1 MKRNNFK
8 TFIMLVTLQ
17 SGLVQFL
24 DATPITVEVS
34 ITRGIKYFIV
44 GLADTAL
51 KESKQRIYTAIKNT
65 QFHWPGQR
73 ITINLAP
80 TTTRK
85 FGTLLELP
93 IALGVLAA
101 SGQFPTDRL
110 EEYLIVGT
118 LGLDGGVVPIKQ
130 PYQLL
135 ELAKRL
141 GKKGVVL
148 NTCST
153 QYNYLNERQHP
164 AMYVVRSLKEAV
176 FFFQTGQLPA
186 AANAALRPPQP
197 QLAKWSQQRAAFGCF
212 SEVAGQRPLK
222 RALEVAAAG
231 GHHALIV
238 GPPGVGKTM
247 LCDRL
252 PSILPPITP
261 CDIPWLKGIHSSGTS
276 EEQSTVFQD
285 LRPFLKRSPPLTKR
299 QLFGSLPDI
308 TLKVVQQFRNSRI
321 PFDPPIAIPKV
332 LGDVLATLGGVY
344 LVDELHSTSG
354 RIRDMLLQPMNDYVH
369 QLIAIMNPCHC
380 GNFGHHDR
388 ACNCTAASLS
398 GYQGMLSGALMERFD
413 IYMFVPSM
421 SWQEEEA
428 IERSE
433 AIYQRV
439 YGAWSIQMKR
449 QGKQNAQLTLNE
461 LEAYSLMTKS
471 DWRAFSRM
479 AAKHNVSNRVRRS
492 WLALSRTLA
501 DLDGEEAVVMHH
513 IVAGLVLLNP
523 DRKEYS
529 QNFDAVQGRSSAG
542 KDRAKRSRT

>member
-1 MKRNNFK
+1 
-8 TFIMLVTLQ
+8 MLVTLQ

-24 DATPITVEVS
+24 HATPITVEVS

-110 EEYLIVGT
+110 EAYLIVGT
-118 LGLDGGVVPIKQ
+118 LGLDGGVVPVEQ

-148 NTCST
+148 NTYSAQHT
-153 QYNYLNERQHP
+153 YLNERQHP
-164 AMYVVRSLKEAV
+164 ALCVVRSLKEAV
-176 FFFQTGQLPA
+176 SFFQTGQLPA

-197 QLAKWSQQRAAFGCF
+197 QSAQWRQERAAFGCF

-247 LCDRL
+247 LCERL

-261 CDIPWLKGIHSSGTS
+261 CDQPWLNGIHSSGTS
-276 EEQSTVFQD
+276 EENPLVFQN

-299 QLFGSLPDI
+299 QLLGSLPD
-308 TLKVVQQFRNSRI
+308 TAGQVVQQFRNALV
-321 PFDPPIAIPKV
+321 PLDPPVAAPKV

-344 LVDELHSTSG
+344 CIDELHTTSA
-354 RIRDMLLQPMNDYVH
+354 RIRDMLLQPMNDHVH
-369 QLIAIMNPCHC
+369 QLIGIMNPCHC

-388 ACNCTAASLS
+388 KCRCTASSLS
-398 GYQGMLSGALMERFD
+398 GFQGMLSGALLERFD
-413 IYMFVPSM
+413 MHLFIPSM
-421 SWQEEEA
+421 SWQEEA
-428 IERSE
+428 TTERSVV
-433 AIYQRV
+433 IYRRV
-439 YGAWSIQMKR
+439 QAAWLRQIQR
-449 QGKQNAQLTLNE
+449 QGKQNAQLSLDE
-461 LEAYSLMTKS
+461 LEAYSMMTKR
-471 DWRAFSRM
+471 DWRAYYRM
-479 AAKHNVSNRVRRS
+479 AARYNLSNRAQRN

-501 DLDGEEAVVMHH
+501 DLDGVEAVTMPH
-513 IVAGLVLLNP
+513 IVAGLALMNP
-523 DRKEYS
+523 DRSEYN
-529 QNFDAVQGRSSAG
+529 QRFDAIGMPEVQRLQTRET
-542 KDRAKRSRT
+542 RA

>member
-1 MKRNNFK
+1 
-8 TFIMLVTLQ
+8 MLVTLQ

-24 DATPITVEVS
+24 HATPITVEVS

-110 EEYLIVGT
+110 EAYLIVGT
-118 LGLDGGVVPIKQ
+118 LGLDGGVVPVEQ

-148 NTCST
+148 NTFSAQHT
-153 QYNYLNERQHP
+153 YLNERQHP
-164 AMYVVRSLKEAV
+164 ALCVVRSLKEAV
-176 FFFQTGQLPA
+176 SFFQTGQLPA

-197 QLAKWSQQRAAFGCF
+197 QSAQWRQERAAFGCF

-247 LCDRL
+247 LCERL

-261 CDIPWLKGIHSSGTS
+261 GDQPWLNGIHSSGTS
-276 EEQSTVFQD
+276 EENPLVFQNI
-285 LRPFLKRSPPLTKR
+285 RPFLKRSPPLTKR
-299 QLFGSLPDI
+299 QLLGSLPD
-308 TLKVVQQFRNSRI
+308 TAGQVVQQFRNALV
-321 PFDPPIAIPKV
+321 PLDPPVAAPKV

-344 LVDELHSTSG
+344 CIDELHTTSA
-354 RIRDMLLQPMNDYVH
+354 RIRDMLLQPMNDHVH
-369 QLIAIMNPCHC
+369 QLIGIMNPCHC

-388 ACNCTAASLS
+388 KCRCTASSLS
-398 GYQGMLSGALMERFD
+398 GFQGMLSGALLERFD
-413 IYMFVPSM
+413 MYLFVPSM
-421 SWQEEEA
+421 SWQEEDA
-428 IERSE
+428 TERSVV
-433 AIYQRV
+433 IYRRV
-439 YGAWSIQMKR
+439 QAAWLRQIQR
-449 QGKQNAQLTLNE
+449 QGKQNAQLSLDE
-461 LEAYSLMTKS
+461 LEAYSMMTKR
-471 DWRAFSRM
+471 DWRAYYRM
-479 AAKHNVSNRVRRS
+479 AARYNLSNRAQRN

-501 DLDGEEAVVMHH
+501 DLDGLEAVTMQH
-513 IVAGLVLLNP
+513 IVAGLALMNP
-523 DRKEYS
+523 DRREYNQS
-529 QNFDAVQGRSSAG
+529 FDAMRMPEVQRVQTR
-542 KDRAKRSRT
+542 DTRA

>member
-1 MKRNNFK
+1 MKTNNFK

-24 DATPITVEVS
+24 HATPITVEVS

-80 TTTRK
+80 PTTRK

-110 EEYLIVGT
+110 EAYLIVGT
-118 LGLDGGVVPIKQ
+118 LGLDGGVVPIEQ

-148 NTCST
+148 NTHSAQST
-153 QYNYLNERQHP
+153 YLDERQFP
-164 AMYVVRSLKEAV
+164 ALCVVRSLKEAV

-186 AANAALRPPQP
+186 AANAALRPPKS
-197 QLAKWSQQRAAFGCF
+197 QLAQWSQQRADFGCF

-247 LCDRL
+247 LCERL

-261 CDIPWLKGIHSSGTS
+261 CDLPWLKGIHSSGTS
-276 EEQSTVFQD
+276 EEQTSVFHN

-308 TLKVVQQFRNSRI
+308 TLKVVRQFRNTRL
-321 PFDPPIAIPKV
+321 PFDPPIAVPKV

-344 LVDELHSTSG
+344 LVDELHTTSA

-369 QLIAIMNPCHC
+369 QLIGIMNPCHC

-388 ACNCTAASLS
+388 ECRCTASSLS

-413 IYMFVPSM
+413 IYLFVPSM
-421 SWQEEEA
+421 SWQEEEI

-439 YGAWSIQMKR
+439 YDAWIMQIKR

-461 LEAYSLMTKS
+461 LEAYSMMTKR
-471 DWRAFSRM
+471 DWRAFYRM

-501 DLDGEEAVVMHH
+501 DLDRVEAVTMHH
-513 IVAGLVLLNP
+513 IVAGLALMNP
-523 DRKEYS
+523 DRKEYG
-529 QNFDAVQGRSSAG
+529 QDFDAVKGRSSAG
-542 KDRAKRSRT
+542 KDRTKRPRA

>member
-1 MKRNNFK
+1 
-8 TFIMLVTLQ
+8 MLVTLQ

-24 DATPITVEVS
+24 HATPITVEVS

-85 FGTLLELP
+85 FGTQLELP

-110 EEYLIVGT
+110 EAYLIVGT
-118 LGLDGGVVPIKQ
+118 LGLDGGVVPVEQ

-148 NTCST
+148 NTYSAQHT
-153 QYNYLNERQHP
+153 YLNERQHP
-164 AMYVVRSLKEAV
+164 ALCVVRSLKEAV
-176 FFFQTGQLPA
+176 SFFQTGQLPA

-197 QLAKWSQQRAAFGCF
+197 QLAQWRQERAAFGCF

-247 LCDRL
+247 LCQRL

-261 CDIPWLKGIHSSGTS
+261 CDQPWLNGIHSSGTS
-276 EEQSTVFQD
+276 EENPLVFKN

-299 QLFGSLPDI
+299 QLLGSLPD
-308 TLKVVQQFRNSRI
+308 TAAQVVHQFRKALV
-321 PFDPPIAIPKV
+321 PLDPPVAAPKV

-344 LVDELHSTSG
+344 CIDELHTTST

-369 QLIAIMNPCHC
+369 QLIGIMNPCHC

-388 ACNCTAASLS
+388 KCRCTASSLS
-398 GYQGMLSGALMERFD
+398 GFQGMLSGALLERFD
-413 IYMFVPSM
+413 MYMFVPSM
-421 SWQEEEA
+421 SWQEEDA
-428 IERSE
+428 TERS
-433 AIYQRV
+433 AVIYRRV
-439 YGAWSIQMKR
+439 KAAWLRQIQR
-449 QGKQNAQLTLNE
+449 QGKQNAQLSLDE
-461 LEAYSLMTKS
+461 LEAYSMMTKR
-471 DWRAFSRM
+471 DLRAYYRM
-479 AAKHNVSNRVRRS
+479 AARYNLSNRAQRN

-501 DLDGEEAVVMHH
+501 DLDSVEAVTMQH
-513 IVAGLVLLNP
+513 IVAGLALMNP
-523 DRKEYS
+523 DRREYN
-529 QNFDAVQGRSSAG
+529 QNFDTMGMPELRKVRTRGT
-542 KDRAKRSRT
+542 RA

>member
-1 MKRNNFK
+1 
-8 TFIMLVTLQ
+8 MLVTLQ

-24 DATPITVEVS
+24 HATPITVEVS

-110 EEYLIVGT
+110 EAYLIVGT
-118 LGLDGGVVPIKQ
+118 LGLDGGVVPVEQ

-148 NTCST
+148 NTYSAQHT
-153 QYNYLNERQHP
+153 YLNERQHP
-164 AMYVVRSLKEAV
+164 ALCVVRSLKEAV
-176 FFFQTGQLPA
+176 SFFQTGQLPA

-197 QLAKWSQQRAAFGCF
+197 QSAQWRQERAAFGCF

-247 LCDRL
+247 LCERL

-261 CDIPWLKGIHSSGTS
+261 GDQPWLNGIHSSGTS
-276 EEQSTVFQD
+276 EENPLVFQNI
-285 LRPFLKRSPPLTKR
+285 RPFLKRSPPLTKR
-299 QLFGSLPDI
+299 QLLGSLPD
-308 TLKVVQQFRNSRI
+308 TAGQVVQQFRNALV
-321 PFDPPIAIPKV
+321 PLDPPVAAPKV

-344 LVDELHSTSG
+344 CIDELHTTSA
-354 RIRDMLLQPMNDYVH
+354 RIREMLLQPMNDHVH
-369 QLIAIMNPCHC
+369 QLIGIMNPCHC

-388 ACNCTAASLS
+388 KCRCTASSLS
-398 GYQGMLSGALMERFD
+398 GFQGMLSGALLERFD
-413 IYMFVPSM
+413 MYLFVPSM

-428 IERSE
+428 TERS
-433 AIYQRV
+433 AVIYRRV
-439 YGAWSIQMKR
+439 QAAWLRQIQR
-449 QGKQNAQLTLNE
+449 QGKQNAQLSLDE
-461 LEAYSLMTKS
+461 LEAYSMMTKR
-471 DWRAFSRM
+471 DWRAYYRM
-479 AAKHNVSNRVRRS
+479 AARYNLSNRAQRN

-501 DLDGEEAVVMHH
+501 DLDGLEAVTMQH
-513 IVAGLVLLNP
+513 IVAGLALMNP
-523 DRKEYS
+523 DRREYNQS
-529 QNFDAVQGRSSAG
+529 FDAMRMPEVQRVQTRET
-542 KDRAKRSRT
+542 RA

>member
-1 MKRNNFK
+1 
-8 TFIMLVTLQ
+8 MLVTLQ

-24 DATPITVEVS
+24 HATPITVEVS

-110 EEYLIVGT
+110 EAYLIVGT
-118 LGLDGGVVPIKQ
+118 LGLDGGVVPVEQ

-148 NTCST
+148 NTYSAQHT
-153 QYNYLNERQHP
+153 YLNERQHP
-164 AMYVVRSLKEAV
+164 ALCVVRSLKEAV
-176 FFFQTGQLPA
+176 SFFQTGQLPA

-197 QLAKWSQQRAAFGCF
+197 QSAQWRQERAAFGCF

-247 LCDRL
+247 LCERL

-261 CDIPWLKGIHSSGTS
+261 GDQPWLNGIHSSGTS
-276 EEQSTVFQD
+276 EENPLVFQNI
-285 LRPFLKRSPPLTKR
+285 RPFLKRSPPLTKR
-299 QLFGSLPDI
+299 QLLGSLPD
-308 TLKVVQQFRNSRI
+308 TAGQVVQQFRNALV
-321 PFDPPIAIPKV
+321 PLDPPVAAPKV

-344 LVDELHSTSG
+344 CIDELHTTSA
-354 RIRDMLLQPMNDYVH
+354 RIREMLLQPMNDHVH
-369 QLIAIMNPCHC
+369 QLIGIMNPCHC

-388 ACNCTAASLS
+388 KCRCTASSLS
-398 GYQGMLSGALMERFD
+398 GFQGMLSGALLERFD
-413 IYMFVPSM
+413 MYLFVPSM

-428 IERSE
+428 TERS
-433 AIYQRV
+433 AVIYRRV
-439 YGAWSIQMKR
+439 QAAWLRQIQR
-449 QGKQNAQLTLNE
+449 QGKQNAQLSLDE
-461 LEAYSLMTKS
+461 LEAYSMMTKR
-471 DWRAFSRM
+471 DWRAYYRM
-479 AAKHNVSNRVRRS
+479 AARYNLSNRAQRN

-501 DLDGEEAVVMHH
+501 DLDGLEAVTMQH
-513 IVAGLVLLNP
+513 IVAGLALMNP
-523 DRKEYS
+523 DRREYNQS
-529 QNFDAVQGRSSAG
+529 FDAIRIPEVQRVQTRET
-542 KDRAKRSRT
+542 RA

>member
-1 MKRNNFK
+1 
-8 TFIMLVTLQ
+8 MLVTLQ

-24 DATPITVEVS
+24 HATPITVEVS

-110 EEYLIVGT
+110 EAYLIVGT
-118 LGLDGGVVPIKQ
+118 LGLDGGVVPVEQ

-148 NTCST
+148 NTYSAQHT
-153 QYNYLNERQHP
+153 YLNERQHP
-164 AMYVVRSLKEAV
+164 ALCVVRSLKEAV
-176 FFFQTGQLPA
+176 SFFQTGQLPA

-197 QLAKWSQQRAAFGCF
+197 QSAQWRQERAAFGCF

-247 LCDRL
+247 LCERL

-261 CDIPWLKGIHSSGTS
+261 GDQPWLNGIHSSGTS
-276 EEQSTVFQD
+276 EENPLVFQNI
-285 LRPFLKRSPPLTKR
+285 RPFLKRSPPLTKR
-299 QLFGSLPDI
+299 QLLGSLPD
-308 TLKVVQQFRNSRI
+308 TAGQVVQQFRNALV
-321 PFDPPIAIPKV
+321 PLDPPVAAPKV

-344 LVDELHSTSG
+344 CIDELHTTSA
-354 RIRDMLLQPMNDYVH
+354 RIREMLLQPMNDHVH
-369 QLIAIMNPCHC
+369 QLIGIMNPCHC

-388 ACNCTAASLS
+388 KCRCTASSLS
-398 GYQGMLSGALMERFD
+398 GFQGMLSGALLERFD
-413 IYMFVPSM
+413 MYLFVPSM
-421 SWQEEEA
+421 SWQEEDA
-428 IERSE
+428 TERSVV
-433 AIYQRV
+433 IYRRV
-439 YGAWSIQMKR
+439 QAAWLRQIQR
-449 QGKQNAQLTLNE
+449 QGKQNAQLSLDE
-461 LEAYSLMTKS
+461 LEAYSMMTKR
-471 DWRAFSRM
+471 DWRAYYRM
-479 AAKHNVSNRVRRS
+479 AARYNLSNRAQRN

-501 DLDGEEAVVMHH
+501 DLDGLEAVTMQH
-513 IVAGLVLLNP
+513 IVAGLALMNP
-523 DRKEYS
+523 DRREYNQS
-529 QNFDAVQGRSSAG
+529 FDAMRMPEVQRVQTRET
-542 KDRAKRSRT
+542 RA

>member
-1 MKRNNFK
+1 
-8 TFIMLVTLQ
+8 MLVTLQ

-24 DATPITVEVS
+24 HATPITVEVS

-110 EEYLIVGT
+110 EAYLIVGT
-118 LGLDGGVVPIKQ
+118 LGLDGGVVPVEQ

-148 NTCST
+148 NTYSAQHT
-153 QYNYLNERQHP
+153 YLNERQHP
-164 AMYVVRSLKEAV
+164 ALFVVRSLKEAV
-176 FFFQTGQLPA
+176 SFFQTGQLPA

-197 QLAKWSQQRAAFGCF
+197 QSAQWRQERAAFGCF

-247 LCDRL
+247 LCERL

-261 CDIPWLKGIHSSGTS
+261 CDQPWLNGIHSSGTS
-276 EEQSTVFQD
+276 EENPLVFQK

-299 QLFGSLPDI
+299 QLLGSLPD
-308 TLKVVQQFRNSRI
+308 TAGQVVQQFRNALV
-321 PFDPPIAIPKV
+321 PLDPPVAAPKV

-344 LVDELHSTSG
+344 CIDELHTTSA
-354 RIRDMLLQPMNDYVH
+354 RIRDMLLQPMNDHVH
-369 QLIAIMNPCHC
+369 QLIGIMNPCHC

-388 ACNCTAASLS
+388 KCRCTASSLS
-398 GYQGMLSGALMERFD
+398 GFQGMLSGALLERFD
-413 IYMFVPSM
+413 MHLFIPSM
-421 SWQEEEA
+421 SWQEEA
-428 IERSE
+428 TTERSVV
-433 AIYQRV
+433 IYRRV
-439 YGAWSIQMKR
+439 QAAWLRQIQR
-449 QGKQNAQLTLNE
+449 QGKQNAQLSLDE
-461 LEAYSLMTKS
+461 LEAYSMMTKR
-471 DWRAFSRM
+471 DWRAYYRM
-479 AAKHNVSNRVRRS
+479 AARYNLSNRAQRN

-501 DLDGEEAVVMHH
+501 DLDGVEAVTMPH
-513 IVAGLVLLNP
+513 IVAGLALMNP
-523 DRKEYS
+523 DRSEYN
-529 QNFDAVQGRSSAG
+529 QRFDAIGMPEVQRLQTRET
-542 KDRAKRSRT
+542 RA

>member
-1 MKRNNFK
+1 
-8 TFIMLVTLQ
+8 MLVTLQ

-24 DATPITVEVS
+24 HATPITVEVS

-110 EEYLIVGT
+110 EAYLVVGT
-118 LGLDGGVVPIKQ
+118 LGLDGGVVPVEQ

-148 NTCST
+148 NTYSAQHT
-153 QYNYLNERQHP
+153 YLNERQHP
-164 AMYVVRSLKEAV
+164 ALCVVRSLKEAV
-176 FFFQTGQLPA
+176 SFFQTGQLPA

-197 QLAKWSQQRAAFGCF
+197 QSAQWRQERAAFGCF

-247 LCDRL
+247 LCERL

-261 CDIPWLKGIHSSGTS
+261 GDQPWLNGIHSSGTS
-276 EEQSTVFQD
+276 EENPLVFQNI
-285 LRPFLKRSPPLTKR
+285 RPFLKRSPPLTKR
-299 QLFGSLPDI
+299 QLLGSLPD
-308 TLKVVQQFRNSRI
+308 TAGQVVQQFRNALV
-321 PFDPPIAIPKV
+321 PLDPPVAAPKV

-344 LVDELHSTSG
+344 CIDELHTTSA
-354 RIRDMLLQPMNDYVH
+354 RIREMLLQPMNDHVH
-369 QLIAIMNPCHC
+369 QLIGIMNPCHC

-388 ACNCTAASLS
+388 KCRCTASSLS
-398 GYQGMLSGALMERFD
+398 GFQGMLSGALLERFD
-413 IYMFVPSM
+413 MYLFVPSM
-421 SWQEEEA
+421 SWQEEDA
-428 IERSE
+428 TERSVV
-433 AIYQRV
+433 IYRRV
-439 YGAWSIQMKR
+439 QAAWLRQIQR
-449 QGKQNAQLTLNE
+449 QGKQNTQLSLDE
-461 LEAYSLMTKS
+461 LEAYSMMTKR
-471 DWRAFSRM
+471 DWRAYYRM
-479 AAKHNVSNRVRRS
+479 AARYNLSNRAQRN

-501 DLDGEEAVVMHH
+501 DLDGLEAVTMQH
-513 IVAGLVLLNP
+513 IVAGLALMNP
-523 DRKEYS
+523 DRREYNQS
-529 QNFDAVQGRSSAG
+529 FDAMRMPEVQRVQTR
-542 KDRAKRSRT
+542 DTRA

>member
-1 MKRNNFK
+1 
-8 TFIMLVTLQ
+8 MLVTLQ

-24 DATPITVEVS
+24 HATPITVEVS

-110 EEYLIVGT
+110 EAYLIVGT
-118 LGLDGGVVPIKQ
+118 LGLDGGVVPVEQ

-148 NTCST
+148 NTYSAQHT
-153 QYNYLNERQHP
+153 YLNERQHP
-164 AMYVVRSLKEAV
+164 ALCVVRSLKEAV
-176 FFFQTGQLPA
+176 SFFQTGQLPA

-197 QLAKWSQQRAAFGCF
+197 QSAQWRQERAAFGCF

-247 LCDRL
+247 LCERL

-261 CDIPWLKGIHSSGTS
+261 GDQPWLNGIHSSGTS
-276 EEQSTVFQD
+276 EENPLVFQN

-299 QLFGSLPDI
+299 QLLGSLPD
-308 TLKVVQQFRNSRI
+308 TAGQVVQQFRNALV
-321 PFDPPIAIPKV
+321 PLDPPVAAPKV

-344 LVDELHSTSG
+344 CIDELHTTSA
-354 RIRDMLLQPMNDYVH
+354 RIRDMLLQPMNDHVH
-369 QLIAIMNPCHC
+369 QLIGIMNPCHC

-388 ACNCTAASLS
+388 KCRCTASSLS
-398 GYQGMLSGALMERFD
+398 GFQGMLSGALLERFD
-413 IYMFVPSM
+413 MYLFVPSM
-421 SWQEEEA
+421 SWQEEDA
-428 IERSE
+428 TERSVV
-433 AIYQRV
+433 IYRRV
-439 YGAWSIQMKR
+439 QAAWLRQIQR
-449 QGKQNAQLTLNE
+449 QGKQNAQLSLDE
-461 LEAYSLMTKS
+461 LEAYSMMTKR
-471 DWRAFSRM
+471 DWRAYYRM
-479 AAKHNVSNRVRRS
+479 AARYNLSNRAQRN

-501 DLDGEEAVVMHH
+501 DLDGVEAVTMPH
-513 IVAGLVLLNP
+513 IVAGLALMNP
-523 DRKEYS
+523 DRSEYN
-529 QNFDAVQGRSSAG
+529 QRFDAIGMPEVQRVQTRET
-542 KDRAKRSRT
+542 RA

>member
-1 MKRNNFK
+1 
-8 TFIMLVTLQ
+8 MLVTLQ

-24 DATPITVEVS
+24 HATPITVEVS

-110 EEYLIVGT
+110 EAYLIVGT
-118 LGLDGGVVPIKQ
+118 LGLDGGVVPVEQ

-148 NTCST
+148 NTYSAQHT
-153 QYNYLNERQHP
+153 YLNERQHP
-164 AMYVVRSLKEAV
+164 ALCVVRSLKEAV
-176 FFFQTGQLPA
+176 SFFQTGQLPA

-197 QLAKWSQQRAAFGCF
+197 QSAQWRQERAAFGCF
-212 SEVAGQRPLK
+212 SEVSGQRPLK

-247 LCDRL
+247 LCERL

-261 CDIPWLKGIHSSGTS
+261 CDQPWLNGIHSSGTS
-276 EEQSTVFQD
+276 EENPLVFQN

-299 QLFGSLPDI
+299 QLLGSLPD
-308 TLKVVQQFRNSRI
+308 TAGQVVQQFRNALV
-321 PFDPPIAIPKV
+321 PLDPPVAAPKV

-344 LVDELHSTSG
+344 CIDELHTTSA
-354 RIRDMLLQPMNDYVH
+354 RIRDMLLQPMNDHVH
-369 QLIAIMNPCHC
+369 QLIGIMNPCHC

-388 ACNCTAASLS
+388 KCRCTASSLS
-398 GYQGMLSGALMERFD
+398 GFQGMLSGALLERFD
-413 IYMFVPSM
+413 MYLFVPSM
-421 SWQEEEA
+421 SWQEEA
-428 IERSE
+428 ATERSVV
-433 AIYQRV
+433 IYRRV
-439 YGAWSIQMKR
+439 QAAWLRQIQR
-449 QGKQNAQLTLNE
+449 QGKQNAQLSLDE
-461 LEAYSLMTKS
+461 LEAYSMMTKR
-471 DWRAFSRM
+471 DWRAYYRM
-479 AAKHNVSNRVRRS
+479 AARYNLSNRAQRN

-501 DLDGEEAVVMHH
+501 DLDGVEAVTMPH
-513 IVAGLVLLNP
+513 IVAGLALMNP
-523 DRKEYS
+523 DRSEYNQS
-529 QNFDAVQGRSSAG
+529 FDAIGMPEVQRVQTRET
-542 KDRAKRSRT
+542 RA

>member
-1 MKRNNFK
+1 
-8 TFIMLVTLQ
+8 MLVTLQ

-24 DATPITVEVS
+24 HAAPITVEVS

-110 EEYLIVGT
+110 EAYLLVGT
-118 LGLDGGVVPIKQ
+118 LGLDGGVVPIEQ

-148 NTCST
+148 NTHSAQST
-153 QYNYLNERQHP
+153 YLDERQFP
-164 AMYVVRSLKEAV
+164 ALCVVRSLKEAV
-176 FFFQTGQLPA
+176 FFFQTRQLPA
-186 AANAALRPPQP
+186 AANAALRPPQS
-197 QLAKWSQQRAAFGCF
+197 QLAQWSQQRADFGSF

-247 LCDRL
+247 LCERL

-261 CDIPWLKGIHSSGTS
+261 CDLPWLKGIHSSGTS
-276 EEQSTVFQD
+276 EEQTSVFHN

-299 QLFGSLPDI
+299 QSFGSLPDI
-308 TLKVVQQFRNSRI
+308 TLKVVRQFRNTSL
-321 PFDPPIAIPKV
+321 PFDPPIAVPKV

-344 LVDELHSTSG
+344 LVDEFHTTSA

-369 QLIAIMNPCHC
+369 QLIGIMNPCYC

-388 ACNCTAASLS
+388 ECRCTASSLS

-413 IYMFVPSM
+413 IYLFVPSM
-421 SWQEEEA
+421 SWQEEEI

-439 YGAWSIQMKR
+439 YDAWIMQIKR

-461 LEAYSLMTKS
+461 
-471 DWRAFSRM
+471 
-479 AAKHNVSNRVRRS
+479 
-492 WLALSRTLA
+492 
-501 DLDGEEAVVMHH
+501 
-513 IVAGLVLLNP
+513 
-523 DRKEYS
+523 
-529 QNFDAVQGRSSAG
+529 
-542 KDRAKRSRT
+542 

>member
-1 MKRNNFK
+1 
-8 TFIMLVTLQ
+8 MLVTLQ

-24 DATPITVEVS
+24 HATPITVEVS

-110 EEYLIVGT
+110 EAYLVVGT
-118 LGLDGGVVPIKQ
+118 LGLDGGVAPVEQ

-148 NTCST
+148 NTYSAQHT
-153 QYNYLNERQHP
+153 YLNERQHP
-164 AMYVVRSLKEAV
+164 ALCVVRSLKEAV
-176 FFFQTGQLPA
+176 SFFQTGQLPA

-197 QLAKWSQQRAAFGCF
+197 QSAQWRQERAAFGCF

-247 LCDRL
+247 LCERL

-261 CDIPWLKGIHSSGTS
+261 CDQPWLNGIHSSGTS
-276 EEQSTVFQD
+276 EENPLVFQN

-299 QLFGSLPDI
+299 QLLGSLPD
-308 TLKVVQQFRNSRI
+308 TAGQVVQQFRNALV
-321 PFDPPIAIPKV
+321 PLDPPVAAPKV

-344 LVDELHSTSG
+344 CIDELHTTSA
-354 RIRDMLLQPMNDYVH
+354 RIRDMLLQPMNDHVH
-369 QLIAIMNPCHC
+369 QLIGIMNPCHC

-388 ACNCTAASLS
+388 KCRCTASSLS
-398 GYQGMLSGALMERFD
+398 GFQGMLSGALLERFD
-413 IYMFVPSM
+413 MYLFVPSM
-421 SWQEEEA
+421 SWQEEDA
-428 IERSE
+428 TERSVV
-433 AIYQRV
+433 IYRRV
-439 YGAWSIQMKR
+439 QAAWLRQIQR
-449 QGKQNAQLTLNE
+449 QGKQNAQLSLDE
-461 LEAYSLMTKS
+461 LEAYSMMTKR
-471 DWRAFSRM
+471 DWRAYYRM
-479 AAKHNVSNRVRRS
+479 AARYNLSNRAQRN

-501 DLDGEEAVVMHH
+501 DLDGVEAVTMQH
-513 IVAGLVLLNP
+513 IVAGLALMNP
-523 DRKEYS
+523 DRREYNQS
-529 QNFDAVQGRSSAG
+529 FDAMRMPEVQRVQTR
-542 KDRAKRSRT
+542 DTRA

>member
-1 MKRNNFK
+1 
-8 TFIMLVTLQ
+8 MLVTLQ

-24 DATPITVEVS
+24 HATPITVEVS

-110 EEYLIVGT
+110 EAYLIVGT
-118 LGLDGGVVPIKQ
+118 LGLDGGVVPVEQ

-148 NTCST
+148 NTYSAQHT
-153 QYNYLNERQHP
+153 YLNEGQHP
-164 AMYVVRSLKEAV
+164 ALCVVRSLKEAV
-176 FFFQTGQLPA
+176 SFFQTGQLPA

-197 QLAKWSQQRAAFGCF
+197 QSAQWRQERAAFGCF

-247 LCDRL
+247 LCERL

-261 CDIPWLKGIHSSGTS
+261 CDQPWLNGIHSSGTS
-276 EEQSTVFQD
+276 EENPLVFQN

-299 QLFGSLPDI
+299 QLLGSLPD
-308 TLKVVQQFRNSRI
+308 TAGQVVQQFRNALV
-321 PFDPPIAIPKV
+321 PLDPPVAAPKV

-344 LVDELHSTSG
+344 CIDELHTTSA
-354 RIRDMLLQPMNDYVH
+354 RIRDMLLQPMNDHVH
-369 QLIAIMNPCHC
+369 QLIGIMNPCHC

-388 ACNCTAASLS
+388 KCRCTASSLS
-398 GYQGMLSGALMERFD
+398 GFQGMLSGALLERFD
-413 IYMFVPSM
+413 MYLFVPSM
-421 SWQEEEA
+421 SWQEEDA
-428 IERSE
+428 TERSVV
-433 AIYQRV
+433 IYRRV
-439 YGAWSIQMKR
+439 QAAWLRQIQR
-449 QGKQNAQLTLNE
+449 QGKQNAQLSLDE
-461 LEAYSLMTKS
+461 LEAYSMMTKR
-471 DWRAFSRM
+471 DWRAYYRM
-479 AAKHNVSNRVRRS
+479 AARYNLSNRAQRN

-501 DLDGEEAVVMHH
+501 DLDGVEAVTMQH
-513 IVAGLVLLNP
+513 IVAGLALMNP
-523 DRKEYS
+523 DRSEYNQS
-529 QNFDAVQGRSSAG
+529 FDAMRMLEEQRVQTRGT
-542 KDRAKRSRT
+542 RA

>member
-1 MKRNNFK
+1 
-8 TFIMLVTLQ
+8 MLVTLQ

-24 DATPITVEVS
+24 HATPITVEVS

-110 EEYLIVGT
+110 EAYLIVGT
-118 LGLDGGVVPIKQ
+118 LGLDGGVVPVEQ

-148 NTCST
+148 NTYSAQHT
-153 QYNYLNERQHP
+153 YLNERQHP
-164 AMYVVRSLKEAV
+164 SLCVVRSLKEAV
-176 FFFQTGQLPA
+176 SFFQTGQLPA

-197 QLAKWSQQRAAFGCF
+197 QLAQRRQERAAFGCF

-247 LCDRL
+247 LCQRL

-261 CDIPWLKGIHSSGTS
+261 CDQPWLNGIHSSGTS
-276 EEQSTVFQD
+276 EENPLVFKN

-299 QLFGSLPDI
+299 QLLGSLPD
-308 TLKVVQQFRNSRI
+308 TAAQVVQQFRKALV
-321 PFDPPIAIPKV
+321 PLDPPVAAPKV

-344 LVDELHSTSG
+344 CIDELHTTST

-369 QLIAIMNPCHC
+369 QLIGIMNPCHC

-388 ACNCTAASLS
+388 KCRCTASSLS
-398 GYQGMLSGALMERFD
+398 GFQGMLSGALLERFD
-413 IYMFVPSM
+413 MYMFVPSM
-421 SWQEEEA
+421 SWQEEDA
-428 IERSE
+428 TERS
-433 AIYQRV
+433 AVIYRRV
-439 YGAWSIQMKR
+439 KAAWLRQIQR
-449 QGKQNAQLTLNE
+449 QGKQNAQLSLDE
-461 LEAYSLMTKS
+461 LEAYSMMTKR
-471 DWRAFSRM
+471 DWRAYYRM
-479 AAKHNVSNRVRRS
+479 AARYNLSNRAQRN

-501 DLDGEEAVVMHH
+501 DLDGVEAVTMQH
-513 IVAGLVLLNP
+513 IVAGLALMNP
-523 DRKEYS
+523 DRREYNQS
-529 QNFDAVQGRSSAG
+529 FDAMGMPEVQKVRTRGI
-542 KDRAKRSRT
+542 RA

>member
-1 MKRNNFK
+1 
-8 TFIMLVTLQ
+8 MLVTLQ

-24 DATPITVEVS
+24 HATPITVEVS

-110 EEYLIVGT
+110 EAYLVVGT
-118 LGLDGGVVPIKQ
+118 LGLDGGVVPVEQ

-148 NTCST
+148 NTYSAQHT
-153 QYNYLNERQHP
+153 YLNERQHP
-164 AMYVVRSLKEAV
+164 ALCVVRSLKEAV
-176 FFFQTGQLPA
+176 SFFRTGQLPA

-197 QLAKWSQQRAAFGCF
+197 QSAQWRQERAAFGCF

-247 LCDRL
+247 LCERL

-261 CDIPWLKGIHSSGTS
+261 CDQPWLNGIHSSGTS
-276 EEQSTVFQD
+276 EENPLVFQNI
-285 LRPFLKRSPPLTKR
+285 RPFLKRSPPLTKR
-299 QLFGSLPDI
+299 QLLGSLPD
-308 TLKVVQQFRNSRI
+308 TAGQVVQQFRNALV
-321 PFDPPIAIPKV
+321 PLDPPVAAPNV

-344 LVDELHSTSG
+344 CIDELHTTSA
-354 RIRDMLLQPMNDYVH
+354 RIRDMLLQPMNDHVH
-369 QLIAIMNPCHC
+369 QLIGIMNPCHC

-388 ACNCTAASLS
+388 KCRCTASSLS
-398 GYQGMLSGALMERFD
+398 GFQGMLSGALLERFD
-413 IYMFVPSM
+413 MYLFVPSM
-421 SWQEEEA
+421 SWQEEDA
-428 IERSE
+428 TERSVV
-433 AIYQRV
+433 IYRRV
-439 YGAWSIQMKR
+439 QAAWLRQIQR
-449 QGKQNAQLTLNE
+449 QGKQNAQLSLDE
-461 LEAYSLMTKS
+461 LEAYSMMTKR
-471 DWRAFSRM
+471 DWRAYYRM
-479 AAKHNVSNRVRRS
+479 AASYNLSNRAQRN

-501 DLDGEEAVVMHH
+501 DLDGVEAVTMQH
-513 IVAGLVLLNP
+513 IVAGLALMNP
-523 DRKEYS
+523 DRREYNQS
-529 QNFDAVQGRSSAG
+529 FDAMRMPEVQRVQTR
-542 KDRAKRSRT
+542 DTRA

>member
-1 MKRNNFK
+1 
-8 TFIMLVTLQ
+8 MLVTLQ

-24 DATPITVEVS
+24 HATPITVEVS

-110 EEYLIVGT
+110 EAYLIVGT
-118 LGLDGGVVPIKQ
+118 LGLDGGVVPVEQ

-148 NTCST
+148 NTYSAQHT
-153 QYNYLNERQHP
+153 YLNERQHP
-164 AMYVVRSLKEAV
+164 ALCVVRSLKEAV
-176 FFFQTGQLPA
+176 SFFQTGQLPA

-197 QLAKWSQQRAAFGCF
+197 QSAQWRQERAAFGCF

-247 LCDRL
+247 LCERL

-261 CDIPWLKGIHSSGTS
+261 CDQPWLNGIHSSGTS
-276 EEQSTVFQD
+276 EENPLVCQN

-299 QLFGSLPDI
+299 QLLGSLPD
-308 TLKVVQQFRNSRI
+308 TAGQVVQQFRNALV
-321 PFDPPIAIPKV
+321 PLDPPVAAPKV

-344 LVDELHSTSG
+344 CIDELHTTSA
-354 RIRDMLLQPMNDYVH
+354 RIRDMLLQPMNDHVH
-369 QLIAIMNPCHC
+369 QLIGIMNPCHC

-388 ACNCTAASLS
+388 KCRCTASSLS
-398 GYQGMLSGALMERFD
+398 GFQGMLSGALLERFD
-413 IYMFVPSM
+413 MYLFVPSM
-421 SWQEEEA
+421 SWQEEDA
-428 IERSE
+428 TERSVV
-433 AIYQRV
+433 IYRRV
-439 YGAWSIQMKR
+439 QAAWLRQIQR
-449 QGKQNAQLTLNE
+449 QGKQNAQLSLDE
-461 LEAYSLMTKS
+461 LEAYSMMTKR
-471 DWRAFSRM
+471 DWRAYYRM
-479 AAKHNVSNRVRRS
+479 AARYNLSNRAQRN

-501 DLDGEEAVVMHH
+501 DLDGVEAVTMQH
-513 IVAGLVLLNP
+513 IVAGLALMNP
-523 DRKEYS
+523 DRREYNQS
-529 QNFDAVQGRSSAG
+529 FDAMGMLEEQRVQTRGT
-542 KDRAKRSRT
+542 RA

>member
-1 MKRNNFK
+1 
-8 TFIMLVTLQ
+8 MLVTLQ

-24 DATPITVEVS
+24 HATPITVEVS

-110 EEYLIVGT
+110 EAYLIVGT
-118 LGLDGGVVPIKQ
+118 LGLDGGVVPVEQ

-148 NTCST
+148 NTYSAQHT
-153 QYNYLNERQHP
+153 YLNERQHP
-164 AMYVVRSLKEAV
+164 ALCVVRSLKEAV
-176 FFFQTGQLPA
+176 SFFQTGQLPA

-197 QLAKWSQQRAAFGCF
+197 QSAQWRQERAAFGCF

-247 LCDRL
+247 LCERL

-261 CDIPWLKGIHSSGTS
+261 CDQPWLNGIHSSGTS
-276 EEQSTVFQD
+276 EENPLVFQN

-299 QLFGSLPDI
+299 QLLGSLPD
-308 TLKVVQQFRNSRI
+308 TAGQVVQQFRNALV
-321 PFDPPIAIPKV
+321 PLDPPVAAPKV

-344 LVDELHSTSG
+344 CIDELHTTSA
-354 RIRDMLLQPMNDYVH
+354 RIRDMLLQPMNDHVH
-369 QLIAIMNPCHC
+369 QLIGIMNPCHC

-388 ACNCTAASLS
+388 KCRCTASSLS
-398 GYQGMLSGALMERFD
+398 GFQGMLSGALLERFD
-413 IYMFVPSM
+413 MYLFVPSM
-421 SWQEEEA
+421 SWQEEDA
-428 IERSE
+428 TERSVV
-433 AIYQRV
+433 IYRRV
-439 YGAWSIQMKR
+439 QAAWLRQIQR
-449 QGKQNAQLTLNE
+449 QGKQNAQLSLDE
-461 LEAYSLMTKS
+461 LEAYSMMTKR
-471 DWRAFSRM
+471 DWRAYYRM
-479 AAKHNVSNRVRRS
+479 AARYNLSNRAQRN

-501 DLDGEEAVVMHH
+501 DLDGVEAVTMQH
-513 IVAGLVLLNP
+513 IVAGLALMNP
-523 DRKEYS
+523 DRREYNQS
-529 QNFDAVQGRSSAG
+529 FDAMGMLEEQRVQTRGT
-542 KDRAKRSRT
+542 RA

>member
-24 DATPITVEVS
+24 HATPITVEVS

-110 EEYLIVGT
+110 EAYLIVGT
-118 LGLDGGVVPIKQ
+118 LGLDGGVVPIEQ

-148 NTCST
+148 NTHNAQFT
-153 QYNYLNERQHP
+153 YLDERQFP
-164 AMYVVRSLKEAV
+164 ALCVVRSLKEAV

-186 AANAALRPPQP
+186 AANAALRPPQS
-197 QLAKWSQQRAAFGCF
+197 QLAQWSQQRADFGCF

-247 LCDRL
+247 LCERL

-261 CDIPWLKGIHSSGTS
+261 GDQPWLNGIHSSGTS
-276 EEQSTVFQD
+276 EENPLVFQN

-299 QLFGSLPDI
+299 QLLGSLPD
-308 TLKVVQQFRNSRI
+308 TAGQVVQQFRNALV
-321 PFDPPIAIPKV
+321 PLDPPVAAPKV

-344 LVDELHSTSG
+344 CIDELHTTSA
-354 RIRDMLLQPMNDYVH
+354 RIRDMLLQPMNDHVH
-369 QLIAIMNPCHC
+369 QLIGIMNPCHC

-388 ACNCTAASLS
+388 KCRCTASSLS
-398 GYQGMLSGALMERFD
+398 GFQGMLSGALLERFD
-413 IYMFVPSM
+413 MYLFVPSM
-421 SWQEEEA
+421 SWQEEDA
-428 IERSE
+428 TERSVV
-433 AIYQRV
+433 IYRRV
-439 YGAWSIQMKR
+439 QAAWLRQIQR
-449 QGKQNAQLTLNE
+449 QGKQNAQLSLDE
-461 LEAYSLMTKS
+461 LEAYSMMTKR
-471 DWRAFSRM
+471 DWRAYYRM
-479 AAKHNVSNRVRRS
+479 AARYNLSNRAQRN

-501 DLDGEEAVVMHH
+501 DLDGVEAVTMQH
-513 IVAGLVLLNP
+513 IVAGLALMNP
-523 DRKEYS
+523 DRREYNQS
-529 QNFDAVQGRSSAG
+529 FDAMGMLEEQRVQARGT
-542 KDRAKRSRT
+542 RA

>member
-1 MKRNNFK
+1 
-8 TFIMLVTLQ
+8 MLVTLQ

-24 DATPITVEVS
+24 HATPITVEVS

-110 EEYLIVGT
+110 EAYLIVGT
-118 LGLDGGVVPIKQ
+118 LGLDGGVVPVEQ

-148 NTCST
+148 NTYSAQHT
-153 QYNYLNERQHP
+153 YLNERQHP
-164 AMYVVRSLKEAV
+164 ALCVVRSLKEAV
-176 FFFQTGQLPA
+176 SFFQTGQLPA

-197 QLAKWSQQRAAFGCF
+197 QSVQWRQERAAFGCF

-247 LCDRL
+247 LCERL

-261 CDIPWLKGIHSSGTS
+261 GDQPWLNGIHSSGTS
-276 EEQSTVFQD
+276 EENPLVFQNI
-285 LRPFLKRSPPLTKR
+285 RPFLKRSPPLTKR
-299 QLFGSLPDI
+299 QLLGSLPD
-308 TLKVVQQFRNSRI
+308 TVGQVVQQFRNALV
-321 PFDPPIAIPKV
+321 PLDPPVAAPKV

-344 LVDELHSTSG
+344 CIDELHTTSA
-354 RIRDMLLQPMNDYVH
+354 RIRDMLLQPMNDHVH
-369 QLIAIMNPCHC
+369 QLIGIMNPCHC

-388 ACNCTAASLS
+388 KCRCTASSLS
-398 GYQGMLSGALMERFD
+398 GFQGMLSGALLERFD
-413 IYMFVPSM
+413 MYLFVPSM
-421 SWQEEEA
+421 SWQEEDA
-428 IERSE
+428 TERSVV
-433 AIYQRV
+433 IYRRV
-439 YGAWSIQMKR
+439 QAAWLRQIQR
-449 QGKQNAQLTLNE
+449 QGKQNAQLSLDE
-461 LEAYSLMTKS
+461 LEAYSMMTKR
-471 DWRAFSRM
+471 DWRAYYRM
-479 AAKHNVSNRVRRS
+479 AARYNLSNRAQRN

-501 DLDGEEAVVMHH
+501 DLDGVEAVTMQH
-513 IVAGLVLLNP
+513 IVAGLALMNP
-523 DRKEYS
+523 DRREYNQS
-529 QNFDAVQGRSSAG
+529 FDAVGMLEEQRVQTRGT
-542 KDRAKRSRT
+542 RA

>member
-1 MKRNNFK
+1 
-8 TFIMLVTLQ
+8 MLVTLQ

-24 DATPITVEVS
+24 HATPITVEVS

-110 EEYLIVGT
+110 EAYLIVGT
-118 LGLDGGVVPIKQ
+118 LGLDGGVVPVEQ

-148 NTCST
+148 NTYSAQHT
-153 QYNYLNERQHP
+153 YLNERQHP
-164 AMYVVRSLKEAV
+164 ALCVVRSLKEAV
-176 FFFQTGQLPA
+176 SFFQTGQLPA

-197 QLAKWSQQRAAFGCF
+197 QSAQWRQERAAFGCF

-247 LCDRL
+247 LCERL

-261 CDIPWLKGIHSSGTS
+261 GDQPWLNGIHSSGTS
-276 EEQSTVFQD
+276 EENPLVFQN

-299 QLFGSLPDI
+299 QLLGSLPD
-308 TLKVVQQFRNSRI
+308 TAGQVVQQFRNALV
-321 PFDPPIAIPKV
+321 PLDPPVAAPKV

-344 LVDELHSTSG
+344 CIDELHTTSA
-354 RIRDMLLQPMNDYVH
+354 RIRDMLLQPMNDHVH
-369 QLIAIMNPCHC
+369 QLIGIMNPCHC

-388 ACNCTAASLS
+388 KCRCTASSLS
-398 GYQGMLSGALMERFD
+398 GFQGMLSGALLERFD
-413 IYMFVPSM
+413 MYLFVPSM
-421 SWQEEEA
+421 SWQEEDA
-428 IERSE
+428 TERSVV
-433 AIYQRV
+433 IYRRV
-439 YGAWSIQMKR
+439 QAAWLRQIQR
-449 QGKQNAQLTLNE
+449 QGKQNAQLSLDE
-461 LEAYSLMTKS
+461 LEAYSMMTKR
-471 DWRAFSRM
+471 DWRAYYRM
-479 AAKHNVSNRVRRS
+479 AARYNLSNRAQRN

-501 DLDGEEAVVMHH
+501 DLDGVEAVTMQH
-513 IVAGLVLLNP
+513 IVAGLALMNP
-523 DRKEYS
+523 DRREYNQS
-529 QNFDAVQGRSSAG
+529 FDAVGMLEEQRVQTRGT
-542 KDRAKRSRT
+542 RA

>member
-1 MKRNNFK
+1 
-8 TFIMLVTLQ
+8 MLVTLQ

-24 DATPITVEVS
+24 HATPITVEVS

-110 EEYLIVGT
+110 EAYLIVGT
-118 LGLDGGVVPIKQ
+118 LGLDGGVVPVEQ

-148 NTCST
+148 NTYSAQHT
-153 QYNYLNERQHP
+153 YLNERQHP
-164 AMYVVRSLKEAV
+164 ALCVVRSLKEAV
-176 FFFQTGQLPA
+176 SFFQTGQLPA

-197 QLAKWSQQRAAFGCF
+197 QSAQWRQERAAFGCF

-247 LCDRL
+247 LCERL

-261 CDIPWLKGIHSSGTS
+261 GDQPWLNGIHSSGTS
-276 EEQSTVFQD
+276 EENPLVFQN

-299 QLFGSLPDI
+299 QLLGSLPD
-308 TLKVVQQFRNSRI
+308 TAGQVVQQFRNALV
-321 PFDPPIAIPKV
+321 PLDPPVAAPKV

-344 LVDELHSTSG
+344 CIDELHTTSA
-354 RIRDMLLQPMNDYVH
+354 RIRDMLLQPMNDHVH
-369 QLIAIMNPCHC
+369 QLIGIMNPCHC

-388 ACNCTAASLS
+388 KCRCTASSLS
-398 GYQGMLSGALMERFD
+398 GFQGMLSGALLERFD
-413 IYMFVPSM
+413 MYLFVPSM
-421 SWQEEEA
+421 SWQEEDA
-428 IERSE
+428 TERSVV
-433 AIYQRV
+433 IYRRV
-439 YGAWSIQMKR
+439 QAAWLKQIQR
-449 QGKQNAQLTLNE
+449 QGKQNAQLSLDE
-461 LEAYSLMTKS
+461 LEAYSMMTKR
-471 DWRAFSRM
+471 DWRAYYRM
-479 AAKHNVSNRVRRS
+479 AARYNLSNRAQRN

-501 DLDGEEAVVMHH
+501 DLDGVEAVTMPH
-513 IVAGLVLLNP
+513 IVAGLALMNP
-523 DRKEYS
+523 DRSEYN
-529 QNFDAVQGRSSAG
+529 QRFDAIGMPEVQRVQTRET
-542 KDRAKRSRT
+542 RA

>member
-1 MKRNNFK
+1 
-8 TFIMLVTLQ
+8 MLVTLQ

-24 DATPITVEVS
+24 HATPITVEVS

-110 EEYLIVGT
+110 EAYLIVGT
-118 LGLDGGVVPIKQ
+118 LGLDGGVVPVEQ

-148 NTCST
+148 NTYSAQHT
-153 QYNYLNERQHP
+153 YLNERQHP
-164 AMYVVRSLKEAV
+164 ALCVVRSLKEAV
-176 FFFQTGQLPA
+176 SFFQTGQLPA
-186 AANAALRPPQP
+186 AANAALRPPEP
-197 QLAKWSQQRAAFGCF
+197 QSAQWRQ
-212 SEVAGQRPLK
+212 E

-247 LCDRL
+247 LCERL

-261 CDIPWLKGIHSSGTS
+261 CDQPWLNGIHSSGTS
-276 EEQSTVFQD
+276 EENPLVFQN

-299 QLFGSLPDI
+299 QLLGSLPD
-308 TLKVVQQFRNSRI
+308 TAGQVVQQFRNALV
-321 PFDPPIAIPKV
+321 PLDPPVAAPKV

-344 LVDELHSTSG
+344 CIDELHTTSA
-354 RIRDMLLQPMNDYVH
+354 RIRDMLLQPMNDHVH
-369 QLIAIMNPCHC
+369 QLIGIMNPCHC

-388 ACNCTAASLS
+388 KCRCTASSLS
-398 GYQGMLSGALMERFD
+398 GFQGMLSGALLERFD
-413 IYMFVPSM
+413 MYLFVPSM
-421 SWQEEEA
+421 SWQEEDA
-428 IERSE
+428 TERSVV
-433 AIYQRV
+433 IYRRV
-439 YGAWSIQMKR
+439 QAAWLRQIQR
-449 QGKQNAQLTLNE
+449 QGKQNAQLSLDE
-461 LEAYSLMTKS
+461 LEAYSMMTKR
-471 DWRAFSRM
+471 DWRAYYRM
-479 AAKHNVSNRVRRS
+479 AARYNLSNRAQRN

-501 DLDGEEAVVMHH
+501 DLDGLEAVTMQH
-513 IVAGLVLLNP
+513 IVAGLALMNP
-523 DRKEYS
+523 DRREYNQS
-529 QNFDAVQGRSSAG
+529 FDAMRMPEVQRVQTR
-542 KDRAKRSRT
+542 DTRA

>member
-1 MKRNNFK
+1 
-8 TFIMLVTLQ
+8 
-17 SGLVQFL
+17 
-24 DATPITVEVS
+24 S

-110 EEYLIVGT
+110 EAYLIVGT
-118 LGLDGGVVPIKQ
+118 LGLDGDVVPVEQ

-148 NTCST
+148 NTYSAQHT
-153 QYNYLNERQHP
+153 YLNERQHP
-164 AMYVVRSLKEAV
+164 ALCVVRSLKEAV

-197 QLAKWSQQRAAFGCF
+197 QSAQWRQERAAFGCF

-247 LCDRL
+247 LCERL

-261 CDIPWLKGIHSSGTS
+261 CDQPWLNGIHSSGTS
-276 EEQSTVFQD
+276 EENPLVFQN

-299 QLFGSLPDI
+299 QLLGSLPD
-308 TLKVVQQFRNSRI
+308 TAAQVVQQFRNALV
-321 PFDPPIAIPKV
+321 PLDPPVAAPKV

-344 LVDELHSTSG
+344 CIDELHTTSA
-354 RIRDMLLQPMNDYVH
+354 RIRDMLLQPMNDHVH
-369 QLIAIMNPCHC
+369 QLIGIMNPCHC

-388 ACNCTAASLS
+388 KCRCTASSLS
-398 GYQGMLSGALMERFD
+398 GFQGMLSGALLERFD
-413 IYMFVPSM
+413 MYLFVPSM
-421 SWQEEEA
+421 SWQEEA
-428 IERSE
+428 ATERSVV
-433 AIYQRV
+433 IYRRV
-439 YGAWSIQMKR
+439 QAAWLRQIQR
-449 QGKQNAQLTLNE
+449 QGKQNAQLSLDE
-461 LEAYSLMTKS
+461 LEAYSMMTKR
-471 DWRAFSRM
+471 DWRAYYRM
-479 AAKHNVSNRVRRS
+479 AARYNLSNRAQRN

-501 DLDGEEAVVMHH
+501 DLDGVEAVTMPH
-513 IVAGLVLLNP
+513 IVAGLALMNP
-523 DRKEYS
+523 DRSEYN
-529 QNFDAVQGRSSAG
+529 QRFDAIGMPEVQRVQTRET
-542 KDRAKRSRT
+542 RA

>member
-1 MKRNNFK
+1 
-8 TFIMLVTLQ
+8 MLVTLQ

-24 DATPITVEVS
+24 HATPITVEVS

-110 EEYLIVGT
+110 EAYLIVGT
-118 LGLDGGVVPIKQ
+118 LGLDGGVVPLEQ

-148 NTCST
+148 NTYSAQHT
-153 QYNYLNERQHP
+153 YLNERQHP
-164 AMYVVRSLKEAV
+164 ALCVVRSLKEAV
-176 FFFQTGQLPA
+176 SFFQTGQLPA

-197 QLAKWSQQRAAFGCF
+197 QSAQWRQERAAFGCF

-261 CDIPWLKGIHSSGTS
+261 GDQPWLNGIHSSGTS
-276 EEQSTVFQD
+276 EENPLVFQN

-299 QLFGSLPDI
+299 QLLGSLPD
-308 TLKVVQQFRNSRI
+308 TAGQVVQQFRNALV
-321 PFDPPIAIPKV
+321 PLDPPVAAPKV

-344 LVDELHSTSG
+344 CIDELHTTSA
-354 RIRDMLLQPMNDYVH
+354 RIRDMLLQPMNDHVH
-369 QLIAIMNPCHC
+369 QLIGIMNPCHC

-388 ACNCTAASLS
+388 KCRCTASSLS
-398 GYQGMLSGALMERFD
+398 GFQGMLSGALLERFD
-413 IYMFVPSM
+413 MYLFVPSM
-421 SWQEEEA
+421 SWQEEA
-428 IERSE
+428 ATERSVV
-433 AIYQRV
+433 IYRRV
-439 YGAWSIQMKR
+439 QAAWLRQIQR
-449 QGKQNAQLTLNE
+449 QGKQNAQLSLDE
-461 LEAYSLMTKS
+461 LEAYSMMTKR
-471 DWRAFSRM
+471 DWRAYYRM
-479 AAKHNVSNRVRRS
+479 AARYNLSNRAQRN

-501 DLDGEEAVVMHH
+501 DLDGVEAVTMPH
-513 IVAGLVLLNP
+513 IVAGLALMNP
-523 DRKEYS
+523 DRSEYNQS
-529 QNFDAVQGRSSAG
+529 FDAIGTPEVQRVQTRET
-542 KDRAKRSRT
+542 RA

>member
-1 MKRNNFK
+1 
-8 TFIMLVTLQ
+8 MLVTLQ

-24 DATPITVEVS
+24 NATPITVEVS

-110 EEYLIVGT
+110 EAYLVVGT
-118 LGLDGGVVPIKQ
+118 LGLDGGVVPVEQ

-148 NTCST
+148 NTYSAQHT
-153 QYNYLNERQHP
+153 YLNERQHP
-164 AMYVVRSLKEAV
+164 ALCVVRSLKEAV
-176 FFFQTGQLPA
+176 SFFQTGQLPA

-197 QLAKWSQQRAAFGCF
+197 QSAQWRQERAAFGCF

-247 LCDRL
+247 LCERL

-261 CDIPWLKGIHSSGTS
+261 GDQPWLNGIHSSGTS
-276 EEQSTVFQD
+276 EENPLVFQNI
-285 LRPFLKRSPPLTKR
+285 RPFLKRSPPLTKR
-299 QLFGSLPDI
+299 QLLGSLPD
-308 TLKVVQQFRNSRI
+308 TAGQVVQQFRNALV
-321 PFDPPIAIPKV
+321 PLDPPVAAPKV

-344 LVDELHSTSG
+344 CIDELHTTSA
-354 RIRDMLLQPMNDYVH
+354 RIRDMLLQPMNDHVH
-369 QLIAIMNPCHC
+369 QLIGIMNPCHC

-388 ACNCTAASLS
+388 KCRCTASSLS
-398 GYQGMLSGALMERFD
+398 GFQGMLSGALLERFD
-413 IYMFVPSM
+413 MYLFVPSM
-421 SWQEEEA
+421 SWQEEDA
-428 IERSE
+428 TERSVV
-433 AIYQRV
+433 IYRRV
-439 YGAWSIQMKR
+439 QAAWLRQIQR
-449 QGKQNAQLTLNE
+449 QGKQNAQLSLDE
-461 LEAYSLMTKS
+461 LEAYSMMTKR
-471 DWRAFSRM
+471 DWRAYYRM
-479 AAKHNVSNRVRRS
+479 AARYNLSNRAQRN

-501 DLDGEEAVVMHH
+501 DLDGVEAVTMQH
-513 IVAGLVLLNP
+513 IVAGLALMNP
-523 DRKEYS
+523 DRREYNQS
-529 QNFDAVQGRSSAG
+529 FDAMRMPEVQRVQTR
-542 KDRAKRSRT
+542 DTRA

>member
-1 MKRNNFK
+1 
-8 TFIMLVTLQ
+8 MLVTLQ

-24 DATPITVEVS
+24 HATPITVEVS

-110 EEYLIVGT
+110 EAYLIVGT
-118 LGLDGGVVPIKQ
+118 LGLDGGVVPVEQ

-148 NTCST
+148 NTYSAQHT
-153 QYNYLNERQHP
+153 YLNERQHP
-164 AMYVVRSLKEAV
+164 ALCVVRSLKEAV
-176 FFFQTGQLPA
+176 SFFQTGQLPA
-186 AANAALRPPQP
+186 AANAALRPPEP
-197 QLAKWSQQRAAFGCF
+197 QSAQWRQERAAFGCF

-247 LCDRL
+247 LCERL

-261 CDIPWLKGIHSSGTS
+261 CDQPWLNGIHSSGTS
-276 EEQSTVFQD
+276 EENPLVFQN

-299 QLFGSLPDI
+299 QLLGSLPD
-308 TLKVVQQFRNSRI
+308 TAGQVVQQFRNALV
-321 PFDPPIAIPKV
+321 PLDPPVAAPKV

-344 LVDELHSTSG
+344 CIDELHTTSA
-354 RIRDMLLQPMNDYVH
+354 RIRDMLLQPMNDHVH
-369 QLIAIMNPCHC
+369 QLIGIMNPCHC

-388 ACNCTAASLS
+388 KCRCTASSLS
-398 GYQGMLSGALMERFD
+398 GFQGMLSGALLERFD
-413 IYMFVPSM
+413 MYLFVPSM
-421 SWQEEEA
+421 SWQEEDA
-428 IERSE
+428 TERSVV
-433 AIYQRV
+433 IYRRV
-439 YGAWSIQMKR
+439 QAAWLRQIQR
-449 QGKQNAQLTLNE
+449 QGKQNAQLSLDE
-461 LEAYSLMTKS
+461 LEAYSMMTKR
-471 DWRAFSRM
+471 DWRAYYRM
-479 AAKHNVSNRVRRS
+479 AARYNLSNRAQRN

-501 DLDGEEAVVMHH
+501 DLDGLEAVTMQH
-513 IVAGLVLLNP
+513 IVAGLALMNP
-523 DRKEYS
+523 DRREYNQS
-529 QNFDAVQGRSSAG
+529 FDAMRMPEVQRVQTR
-542 KDRAKRSRT
+542 DTRA

>member
-1 MKRNNFK
+1 
-8 TFIMLVTLQ
+8 MLVTLQ

-24 DATPITVEVS
+24 HATPITVEVS

-110 EEYLIVGT
+110 EAYLVVGT
-118 LGLDGGVVPIKQ
+118 LGLDGGVVPVEQ

-148 NTCST
+148 NTYSAQHT
-153 QYNYLNERQHP
+153 YLNEGQHP
-164 AMYVVRSLKEAV
+164 ALCVVRSLKEAV
-176 FFFQTGQLPA
+176 SFFQTGQLPA

-197 QLAKWSQQRAAFGCF
+197 QSAQWRQERAAFGCF

-247 LCDRL
+247 LCERL

-261 CDIPWLKGIHSSGTS
+261 GDQPWLNGIHSSGTS
-276 EEQSTVFQD
+276 EENPLVFQNI
-285 LRPFLKRSPPLTKR
+285 RPFLKRSPPLTKR
-299 QLFGSLPDI
+299 QLLGSLPD
-308 TLKVVQQFRNSRI
+308 TAGQVVQQFRNALV
-321 PFDPPIAIPKV
+321 PLDPPVAAPKV

-344 LVDELHSTSG
+344 CIDELHTTSA
-354 RIRDMLLQPMNDYVH
+354 RIRDMLLQPMNDHVH
-369 QLIAIMNPCHC
+369 QLIGIMNPCHC

-388 ACNCTAASLS
+388 KCRCTASSLS
-398 GYQGMLSGALMERFD
+398 GFQGMLSGALLERFD
-413 IYMFVPSM
+413 MYLFVPSM
-421 SWQEEEA
+421 SWQEEDA
-428 IERSE
+428 TERSVV
-433 AIYQRV
+433 IYRRV
-439 YGAWSIQMKR
+439 QAAWLRQIQR
-449 QGKQNAQLTLNE
+449 QGKQNAQLSLDE
-461 LEAYSLMTKS
+461 LEAYSMMTKR
-471 DWRAFSRM
+471 DWRAYYRM
-479 AAKHNVSNRVRRS
+479 AARYNLSNRAQRN

-501 DLDGEEAVVMHH
+501 DLDGLEAVTMQH
-513 IVAGLVLLNP
+513 IVAGLALMNP
-523 DRKEYS
+523 DRREYNQS
-529 QNFDAVQGRSSAG
+529 FDAMRMPEVQRVQTR
-542 KDRAKRSRT
+542 DTRA

>member
-1 MKRNNFK
+1 
-8 TFIMLVTLQ
+8 MLVTLQ

-24 DATPITVEVS
+24 HATPITVEVS

-110 EEYLIVGT
+110 EAYLIVGT
-118 LGLDGGVVPIKQ
+118 LGLDGGVVPVEQ

-148 NTCST
+148 NTYSAQHT
-153 QYNYLNERQHP
+153 YLNERQHP
-164 AMYVVRSLKEAV
+164 ALCVVRSLKEAV
-176 FFFQTGQLPA
+176 SFFQTGQLPA

-197 QLAKWSQQRAAFGCF
+197 QSAQWRQERAAFGCF

-247 LCDRL
+247 LCERL

-261 CDIPWLKGIHSSGTS
+261 GDQPWLNGIHSSGTS
-276 EEQSTVFQD
+276 EENPLVFQN

-299 QLFGSLPDI
+299 QLLGSLPD
-308 TLKVVQQFRNSRI
+308 TAGQVVQQFRNALV
-321 PFDPPIAIPKV
+321 PLDPPVAAPKV

-344 LVDELHSTSG
+344 CIDELHTTSA
-354 RIRDMLLQPMNDYVH
+354 RIRDMLLQPMNDHVH
-369 QLIAIMNPCHC
+369 QLIGIMNPCHC

-388 ACNCTAASLS
+388 KCRCTASSLS
-398 GYQGMLSGALMERFD
+398 GFQGMLSGALLERFD
-413 IYMFVPSM
+413 MYLFVPSM
-421 SWQEEEA
+421 SWQEEDA
-428 IERSE
+428 TERSVV
-433 AIYQRV
+433 IYRRV
-439 YGAWSIQMKR
+439 QAAWLRQIQR
-449 QGKQNAQLTLNE
+449 QGKQNAQLSLDE
-461 LEAYSLMTKS
+461 LEAYSMMTKR
-471 DWRAFSRM
+471 DWRAYYRM
-479 AAKHNVSNRVRRS
+479 AARYNLSNRAQRN

-501 DLDGEEAVVMHH
+501 DLDGVEAVTMQH
-513 IVAGLVLLNP
+513 IVAGLALMNP
-523 DRKEYS
+523 DRREYNQS
-529 QNFDAVQGRSSAG
+529 FDAMRMPEVQRVQTR
-542 KDRAKRSRT
+542 DTRA

>member
-1 MKRNNFK
+1 
-8 TFIMLVTLQ
+8 MLVTLQ

-24 DATPITVEVS
+24 YATPITVEVS

-110 EEYLIVGT
+110 KDYLIAGT
-118 LGLDGGVVPIKQ
+118 LGLDGAVVPIEQ
-130 PYQLL
+130 PYQLV
-135 ELAKRL
+135 ELARRL

-148 NTCST
+148 NTYSA
-153 QYNYLNERQHP
+153 QYTYLNDRQN
-164 AMYVVRSLKEAV
+164 AALCAVRSLKEAV
-176 FFFQTGQLPA
+176 HFFQTGQLPA

-197 QLAKWSQQRAAFGCF
+197 QSAQWRQERAAFGCF

-247 LCDRL
+247 LCERL

-261 CDIPWLKGIHSSGTS
+261 CDQPWLNGIHSSGTS
-276 EEQSTVFQD
+276 EENPLVFQN

-299 QLFGSLPDI
+299 QLLGSLPD
-308 TLKVVQQFRNSRI
+308 TAGQVVQQFRNALV
-321 PFDPPIAIPKV
+321 PLDPPVAAPKV

-344 LVDELHSTSG
+344 CIDELHTTSA
-354 RIRDMLLQPMNDYVH
+354 RIRDMLLQPMNDHVH
-369 QLIAIMNPCHC
+369 QLIGIMNPCHC

-388 ACNCTAASLS
+388 KCRCTASSLS
-398 GYQGMLSGALMERFD
+398 GFQGMLSGALLERFD
-413 IYMFVPSM
+413 MYLFVPSM
-421 SWQEEEA
+421 SWQEEDA
-428 IERSE
+428 TERSVV
-433 AIYQRV
+433 IYRRV
-439 YGAWSIQMKR
+439 QAAWLRQIQR
-449 QGKQNAQLTLNE
+449 QGKQNAQLSLDE
-461 LEAYSLMTKS
+461 LEAYSMMTKR
-471 DWRAFSRM
+471 DWRAYYRM
-479 AAKHNVSNRVRRS
+479 AARYNLSNRAQRN
-492 WLALSRTLA
+492 WMALSRTLA
-501 DLDGEEAVVMHH
+501 DLDGLEAVTMQH
-513 IVAGLVLLNP
+513 IVAGLAIMNP
-523 DRKEYS
+523 DRREYNQS
-529 QNFDAVQGRSSAG
+529 FDAMGMLEEQRVQTRGT
-542 KDRAKRSRT
+542 RA

>member
-1 MKRNNFK
+1 
-8 TFIMLVTLQ
+8 MLVTLQ

-24 DATPITVEVS
+24 HATPITVEVS

-110 EEYLIVGT
+110 EAYLIVGT
-118 LGLDGGVVPIKQ
+118 LGLDGGVVPVEQ

-148 NTCST
+148 NTYSAQHT
-153 QYNYLNERQHP
+153 YLNERQHP
-164 AMYVVRSLKEAV
+164 ALCVVRSLKEAV
-176 FFFQTGQLPA
+176 SFFQTGQLPA

-197 QLAKWSQQRAAFGCF
+197 QSAQWRQERAAFGCF

-247 LCDRL
+247 LCERL

-261 CDIPWLKGIHSSGTS
+261 CDQPWLNGIHSSGTS
-276 EEQSTVFQD
+276 EENPLVFQN

-299 QLFGSLPDI
+299 QLLGSLPD
-308 TLKVVQQFRNSRI
+308 TAGQVVQQFRNALV
-321 PFDPPIAIPKV
+321 PLDPPVAAPKV

-344 LVDELHSTSG
+344 CIDELHTTSA
-354 RIRDMLLQPMNDYVH
+354 RIRDMLLQPMNDHVH
-369 QLIAIMNPCHC
+369 QLIGIMNPCHC

-388 ACNCTAASLS
+388 KCRCTASSLS
-398 GYQGMLSGALMERFD
+398 GFQGMLSGALLERFD
-413 IYMFVPSM
+413 MHLFIPSM
-421 SWQEEEA
+421 SWQEEA
-428 IERSE
+428 TTERSVV
-433 AIYQRV
+433 IYRRV
-439 YGAWSIQMKR
+439 QAAWLRQIQR
-449 QGKQNAQLTLNE
+449 QGKQNAQLSLDE
-461 LEAYSLMTKS
+461 LEAYSMMTKR
-471 DWRAFSRM
+471 DWRAYYRM
-479 AAKHNVSNRVRRS
+479 AARYNLSNRAQRN

-501 DLDGEEAVVMHH
+501 DLDGVEAVTMPH
-513 IVAGLVLLNP
+513 IVAGLALMNP
-523 DRKEYS
+523 DRSEYN
-529 QNFDAVQGRSSAG
+529 QRFDAMGMPEVQRVQTRET
-542 KDRAKRSRT
+542 RA

>member
-1 MKRNNFK
+1 
-8 TFIMLVTLQ
+8 MLVTLQ

-24 DATPITVEVS
+24 HATPITVEVS

-110 EEYLIVGT
+110 EAYLVVGT
-118 LGLDGGVVPIKQ
+118 LGLDGGVAPVEQ

-148 NTCST
+148 NTYSAQHT
-153 QYNYLNERQHP
+153 YLNERQHP
-164 AMYVVRSLKEAV
+164 ALCVVRSLKEAV
-176 FFFQTGQLPA
+176 SFFQTGQLPA

-197 QLAKWSQQRAAFGCF
+197 QSALWRQERAAFGCF

-247 LCDRL
+247 LCERL

-261 CDIPWLKGIHSSGTS
+261 CDQPWLNGIHSSGTS
-276 EEQSTVFQD
+276 EENPLVFQN

-299 QLFGSLPDI
+299 QLLGSLPD
-308 TLKVVQQFRNSRI
+308 TAGQVVQQFRNALV
-321 PFDPPIAIPKV
+321 PLDPPVAAPKV

-344 LVDELHSTSG
+344 CIDELHTTSA
-354 RIRDMLLQPMNDYVH
+354 RIRDMLLQPMNDHVH
-369 QLIAIMNPCHC
+369 QLIGIMNPCHC

-388 ACNCTAASLS
+388 KCRCTASSLS
-398 GYQGMLSGALMERFD
+398 GFQGMLSGALLERFD
-413 IYMFVPSM
+413 MYLFVPSM
-421 SWQEEEA
+421 SWQEEDA
-428 IERSE
+428 TERSVV
-433 AIYQRV
+433 IYRRV
-439 YGAWSIQMKR
+439 QAAWLRQIQR
-449 QGKQNAQLTLNE
+449 QGKQNAQLSLDE
-461 LEAYSLMTKS
+461 LEAYSMMTKR
-471 DWRAFSRM
+471 DWRAYYRM
-479 AAKHNVSNRVRRS
+479 AARYNLSNRAQRN

-501 DLDGEEAVVMHH
+501 DLDGLEAVTMQH
-513 IVAGLVLLNP
+513 IVAGLALMNP
-523 DRKEYS
+523 DRREYNQS
-529 QNFDAVQGRSSAG
+529 FDAMRMPEVQRVQTR
-542 KDRAKRSRT
+542 DTRA

>member
-1 MKRNNFK
+1 
-8 TFIMLVTLQ
+8 MLVTLQ

-24 DATPITVEVS
+24 HATPITVEVS

-110 EEYLIVGT
+110 EAYLIVGT
-118 LGLDGGVVPIKQ
+118 LGLDGGVVPVEQ

-148 NTCST
+148 NTYSAQHT
-153 QYNYLNERQHP
+153 YLNERQHP
-164 AMYVVRSLKEAV
+164 ALCVVRSLKEAV
-176 FFFQTGQLPA
+176 SFFQTGQLPA

-197 QLAKWSQQRAAFGCF
+197 QSAQWRQERAAFGCF

-247 LCDRL
+247 LCERL

-261 CDIPWLKGIHSSGTS
+261 CDQPWLNGIHSSGTS
-276 EEQSTVFQD
+276 EENPLVFQN

-299 QLFGSLPDI
+299 QLLGSLPD
-308 TLKVVQQFRNSRI
+308 TAGQVVQQFRNALV
-321 PFDPPIAIPKV
+321 PLDPPVAAPKV

-344 LVDELHSTSG
+344 CIDELHTTSA
-354 RIRDMLLQPMNDYVH
+354 RIRDMLLQPMNDHVH
-369 QLIAIMNPCHC
+369 QLIGIMNPCHC

-388 ACNCTAASLS
+388 KCRCTASSLS
-398 GYQGMLSGALMERFD
+398 GFQGMLSGALLERFD
-413 IYMFVPSM
+413 MYLFVPSM
-421 SWQEEEA
+421 SWQEEA
-428 IERSE
+428 STERSVV
-433 AIYQRV
+433 IYRRV
-439 YGAWSIQMKR
+439 QAAWLRQIQR
-449 QGKQNAQLTLNE
+449 QGKQNAQLSLDE
-461 LEAYSLMTKS
+461 LEAYSMMTKR
-471 DWRAFSRM
+471 DWRAYYRM
-479 AAKHNVSNRVRRS
+479 AARYNLSNRAQRN

-501 DLDGEEAVVMHH
+501 DLDGVEAVTMPH
-513 IVAGLVLLNP
+513 IVAGLALMNP
-523 DRKEYS
+523 DRSEYNQS
-529 QNFDAVQGRSSAG
+529 FDAIGMPEVQRVQTRET
-542 KDRAKRSRT
+542 RA

>member
-1 MKRNNFK
+1 
-8 TFIMLVTLQ
+8 MLVTLQ

-24 DATPITVEVS
+24 HATPITVEVS

-110 EEYLIVGT
+110 EAYLIVGT
-118 LGLDGGVVPIKQ
+118 LGLDGGVVPVEQ

-148 NTCST
+148 NTYSAQHT
-153 QYNYLNERQHP
+153 YLNERQHP
-164 AMYVVRSLKEAV
+164 ALCVVRSLKEAV
-176 FFFQTGQLPA
+176 SFFQTGQLPA

-197 QLAKWSQQRAAFGCF
+197 QSAQWRQERAAFGCF

-247 LCDRL
+247 LCERL

-261 CDIPWLKGIHSSGTS
+261 GDQPWLNGIHSSGTS
-276 EEQSTVFQD
+276 EENPLVFQN

-299 QLFGSLPDI
+299 QLLGSLPD
-308 TLKVVQQFRNSRI
+308 TAGQVVQQFRNALV
-321 PFDPPIAIPKV
+321 PLDPPVAAPKV

-344 LVDELHSTSG
+344 CIDELHTTSA
-354 RIRDMLLQPMNDYVH
+354 RIRDMLLQPMNDHVH
-369 QLIAIMNPCHC
+369 QLIGIMNPCHC

-388 ACNCTAASLS
+388 KCRCTASSLS
-398 GYQGMLSGALMERFD
+398 GFQGMLSGALLERFD
-413 IYMFVPSM
+413 MYLFVPSM
-421 SWQEEEA
+421 SWQEEDTT
-428 IERSE
+428 ERSVV
-433 AIYQRV
+433 IYRRV
-439 YGAWSIQMKR
+439 QAAWLRQIQR
-449 QGKQNAQLTLNE
+449 QGKQNAQLSLDE
-461 LEAYSLMTKS
+461 LEAYSMMTKR
-471 DWRAFSRM
+471 DWRAYYRM
-479 AAKHNVSNRVRRS
+479 AARYNLSNRAQRN

-501 DLDGEEAVVMHH
+501 DLDGVEAVTMQH
-513 IVAGLVLLNP
+513 IVAGLALMNP
-523 DRKEYS
+523 DRREYNQS
-529 QNFDAVQGRSSAG
+529 FDAVGMLEEQRVQTRGT
-542 KDRAKRSRT
+542 RA

>member
-1 MKRNNFK
+1 
-8 TFIMLVTLQ
+8 MLVTLQ

-24 DATPITVEVS
+24 HATPITVEVS

-110 EEYLIVGT
+110 EAYLIVGT
-118 LGLDGGVVPIKQ
+118 LGLDGGVVPVEQ

-148 NTCST
+148 NTYSAQHT
-153 QYNYLNERQHP
+153 YLNERQHP
-164 AMYVVRSLKEAV
+164 ALCVVRSLKEAV
-176 FFFQTGQLPA
+176 SFFQTGQLPA

-247 LCDRL
+247 LCERL

-261 CDIPWLKGIHSSGTS
+261 CDQPWLNGIHSSGTS
-276 EEQSTVFQD
+276 EENPLVFQN

-299 QLFGSLPDI
+299 QLLGSLPD
-308 TLKVVQQFRNSRI
+308 TAGQVVQQFRNALV
-321 PFDPPIAIPKV
+321 PLDPPVAAPKV

-344 LVDELHSTSG
+344 CIDELHTTSA
-354 RIRDMLLQPMNDYVH
+354 RIRDMLLQPMNDHVH
-369 QLIAIMNPCHC
+369 QLIGIMNPCHC

-388 ACNCTAASLS
+388 KCRCTASSLS
-398 GYQGMLSGALMERFD
+398 GFQGMLSGALLERFD
-413 IYMFVPSM
+413 MHLFIPSM
-421 SWQEEEA
+421 SWQEEA
-428 IERSE
+428 TTERSVV
-433 AIYQRV
+433 IYRRV
-439 YGAWSIQMKR
+439 QAAWLRQIQR
-449 QGKQNAQLTLNE
+449 QGKQNAQLSLDE
-461 LEAYSLMTKS
+461 LEAYSMMTKR
-471 DWRAFSRM
+471 DWRAYYRM
-479 AAKHNVSNRVRRS
+479 AARYNLSNRAQRN

-501 DLDGEEAVVMHH
+501 DLDGVEAVTMPH
-513 IVAGLVLLNP
+513 IVAGLALMNP
-523 DRKEYS
+523 DRSEYN
-529 QNFDAVQGRSSAG
+529 QRFDAIGMPEVQRLQTRET
-542 KDRAKRSRT
+542 RA

>member
-1 MKRNNFK
+1 
-8 TFIMLVTLQ
+8 MLVTLQ

-24 DATPITVEVS
+24 HATPITVEVS

-110 EEYLIVGT
+110 EAYLVVGT
-118 LGLDGGVVPIKQ
+118 LGLDGGVAPVEQ

-148 NTCST
+148 NTYSAQHT
-153 QYNYLNERQHP
+153 YLNERQHP
-164 AMYVVRSLKEAV
+164 ALCVVRSLKEAV
-176 FFFQTGQLPA
+176 SFFQTGQLPA

-197 QLAKWSQQRAAFGCF
+197 QSALWRQERAAFGCF

-238 GPPGVGKTM
+238 GPPRVGKTM
-247 LCDRL
+247 LCERL

-261 CDIPWLKGIHSSGTS
+261 CDQPWLNGIHSSGTS
-276 EEQSTVFQD
+276 EENPLVFQN

-299 QLFGSLPDI
+299 QLLGSLPD
-308 TLKVVQQFRNSRI
+308 TAGQVVQQFRNALV
-321 PFDPPIAIPKV
+321 PLDPPVAAPKV

-344 LVDELHSTSG
+344 CIDELHTTSA
-354 RIRDMLLQPMNDYVH
+354 RIRDMLLQPMNDHVH
-369 QLIAIMNPCHC
+369 QLIGIMNPCHC

-388 ACNCTAASLS
+388 KCRCTASSLS
-398 GYQGMLSGALMERFD
+398 GFQGMLSGALLERFD
-413 IYMFVPSM
+413 MYLFVPSM
-421 SWQEEEA
+421 SWQEEDA
-428 IERSE
+428 TERSVV
-433 AIYQRV
+433 IYRRV
-439 YGAWSIQMKR
+439 QAAWLRQIQR
-449 QGKQNAQLTLNE
+449 QGKQNAQLSLDE
-461 LEAYSLMTKS
+461 LEAYSMMTKR
-471 DWRAFSRM
+471 DWRAYYRM
-479 AAKHNVSNRVRRS
+479 AARYNLSNRAQRN

-501 DLDGEEAVVMHH
+501 DLDGLEAVTMQH
-513 IVAGLVLLNP
+513 IVAGLALMNP
-523 DRKEYS
+523 DRREYNQS
-529 QNFDAVQGRSSAG
+529 FDAMRMPEVQRVQTR
-542 KDRAKRSRT
+542 DTRA